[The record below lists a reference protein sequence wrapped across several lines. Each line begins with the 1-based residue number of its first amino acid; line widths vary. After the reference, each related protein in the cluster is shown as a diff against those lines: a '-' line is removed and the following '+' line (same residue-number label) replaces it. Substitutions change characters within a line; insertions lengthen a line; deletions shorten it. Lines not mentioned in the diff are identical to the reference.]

1 MSYSVMRRDGDREI
15 RESNW
20 SSVENFEIGGRAT
33 FAVGLQYSILP
44 ESGMGQLFFL
54 AICVSHAIEES
65 LKS

>member
-1 MSYSVMRRDGDREI
+1 MRRDGDREM

-20 SSVENFEIGGRAT
+20 SSVKNFEIGGRAT
-33 FAVGLQYSILP
+33 FAVGLQIFDFAGKR
-44 ESGMGQLFFL
+44 EGTVVFL